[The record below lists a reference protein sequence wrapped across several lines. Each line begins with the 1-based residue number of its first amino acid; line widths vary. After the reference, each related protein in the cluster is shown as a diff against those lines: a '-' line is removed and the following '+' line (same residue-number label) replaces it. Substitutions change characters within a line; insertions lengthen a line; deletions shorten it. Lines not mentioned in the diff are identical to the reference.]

1 MTQTNTKI
9 ALGLIGDNINA
20 SSSPDLHRMCGE
32 FSKLDVSYDLYIPSV
47 IGKNFE
53 AVFNQCQLDGLAGVN
68 ITLPYKERVLSQV
81 KIDDINI
88 KRIGA
93 VNTVLFTKDGPIGY
107 NTDYTGFIS
116 AYRSVLKDKLPGKVV
131 LIGAGGVGKA
141 IAFGLIVLK
150 AKEIVFVDHDRKKAE
165 SLAKA
170 VFEASNGKTQTYV
183 SDISSALVGADG
195 VINCTPIGM
204 VGYEGSPVK
213 DEEFPEGGWAFD
225 AVYTPV
231 NTLFKGQAEKAGST
245 FISGYEL
252 FFNQGLDAFEIFTG
266 EKRPENTVALR
277 EKLIEICN

>member
-9 ALGLIGDNINA
+9 SLGLIGDNIQA
-20 SSSPDLHRMCGE
+20 SCSPELHRMCGE
-32 FSKLDVSYDLYIPSV
+32 ISKLDVSYDLFIPSI
-47 IGKNFE
+47 IGKDFE
-53 AVFNQCQLDGLAGVN
+53 SVFNQCRLDGLAGVN

-93 VNTVLFTKDGPIGY
+93 INTVLFSKDGAKGY

-116 AYRSVLKDKLPGKVV
+116 AYRSILKKKLPGKVV

-141 IAFGLIVLK
+141 IAFGLIVLD
-150 AKEIVFVDHDRKKAE
+150 AKEIVFVDHDREKAL

-170 VFEASNGKTQTYV
+170 VFEASNGKIKTCV

-204 VGYEGSPVK
+204 VGYEGSPVT
-213 DEEFPEGGWAFD
+213 DGEFPKGGWAFD

-231 NTLFKGQAEKAGST
+231 DTLFKGQAEKAGST

-252 FFNQGLDAFEIFTG
+252 FFNQALDAFEIFTG
-266 EKRPENTVALR
+266 EKRPKDTKALR
-277 EKLIEICN
+277 KKLNQISN